1 LENPNWLDTVRIVLR
16 DTVTGLETVAKIKRA
31 APTQAGRPETVYIEI
46 PCPDQEVEVEVPTG
60 ITTKISAGYTLWKI
74 IQALLA
80 GFVVGV
86 LLTLLYTAIKK

>member
-1 LENPNWLDTVRIVLR
+1 MGCWKD
-16 DTVTGLETVAKIKRA
+16 GA
-31 APTQAGRPETVYIEI
+31 ADKDSIADFTRFGVFSILNVYEWVYKVYIEI
-46 PCPDQEVEVEVPTG
+46 PCPDQEVEVEVPTS